1 MVQALKT
8 TVVSLF
14 GVAVWLVGHQLSHPD
29 RLGLMEAID
38 ELPADL
44 RAHVSQV
51 GRRLV

>member
-14 GVAVWLVGHQLSHPD
+14 GMAVWLVGHQLSQPD
-29 RLGLMEAID
+29 WLGLMEAID

>member
-8 TVVSLF
+8 TLVSLF
-14 GVAVWLVGHQLSHPD
+14 DVAVSLVGHQLSHPD